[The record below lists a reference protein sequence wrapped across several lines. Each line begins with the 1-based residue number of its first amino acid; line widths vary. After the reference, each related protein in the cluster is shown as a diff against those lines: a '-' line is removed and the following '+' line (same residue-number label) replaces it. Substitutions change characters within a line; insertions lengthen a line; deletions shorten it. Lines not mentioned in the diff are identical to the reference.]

1 MIEILKNC
9 MIILAQYV
17 NGIYNIE
24 LEFTT
29 GNYVKF
35 GNIILA
41 SIAFF
46 LLLYY
51 VLRAL
56 GLIDK
61 GDD

>member
-1 MIEILKNC
+1 MIEILKYC
-9 MIILAQYV
+9 MITLAQYI

-29 GNYVKF
+29 GHYVKF

-41 SIAFF
+41 SLSFF